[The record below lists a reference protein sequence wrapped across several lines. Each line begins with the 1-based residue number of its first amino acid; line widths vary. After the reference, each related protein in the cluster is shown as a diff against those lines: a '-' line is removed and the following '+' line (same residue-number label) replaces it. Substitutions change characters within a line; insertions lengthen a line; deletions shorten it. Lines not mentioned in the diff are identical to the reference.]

1 MPKLK
6 IAGLITVGL
15 VIAALGIA
23 PIGAQTPKP
32 HPDFS
37 GTWVFDD
44 VATGA
49 VATVERKGGPIF
61 GESFVATQTAKTLTF
76 DITILKGAAPVKAT
90 YALDGTETQNVSPPQ
105 TVGGAPIIVKAAT
118 KWSGD
123 KLLIESH
130 SEQPGGPGPN
140 SPKVVQVISIRTIWL
155 DEKGRLVID
164 RDGTPA
170 PVVPSTRSVY
180 SRKSK
185 P

>member
-1 MPKLK
+1 MRKLK
-6 IAGLITVGL
+6 IVGLISAGL
-15 VIAALGIA
+15 VIVGLGSGALN
-23 PIGAQTPKP
+23 AQAPKP

-44 VATGA
+44 AATGA

-61 GESFVATQTAKTLTF
+61 GESFVATQTAKTLSF
-76 DITILKGAAPVKAT
+76 DITILKGAAPVKAS

-105 TVGGAPIIVKAAT
+105 TAGGAPIIVKAAT

-140 SPKVVQVISIRTIWL
+140 APKVVQVISIRTIWL

-180 SRKSK
+180 RKQ
-185 P
+185 

>member
-1 MPKLK
+1 MRKLK
-6 IAGLITVGL
+6 FAG
-15 VIAALGIA
+15 VIAAGVVMAGLGIA
-23 PIGAQTPKP
+23 QAQTQAQTPKP

-37 GTWVFDD
+37 GTWVYDD
-44 VATGA
+44 PATLA

-61 GESFVATQTAKTLTF
+61 GDSFVVTQTAKTLTF
-76 DITILKGAAPVKAT
+76 DITIIKGAAPVKAS
-90 YALDGTETQNVSPPQ
+90 YALDGTETKNVSPPQ
-105 TVGGAPIIVKAAT
+105 TPGGAPIVVSAAT

-130 SEQPGGPGPN
+130 SEQPGGQVKDA
-140 SPKVVQVISIRTIWL
+140 PKVVQVISIRTIWL

-180 SRKSK
+180 KK
-185 P
+185 Q